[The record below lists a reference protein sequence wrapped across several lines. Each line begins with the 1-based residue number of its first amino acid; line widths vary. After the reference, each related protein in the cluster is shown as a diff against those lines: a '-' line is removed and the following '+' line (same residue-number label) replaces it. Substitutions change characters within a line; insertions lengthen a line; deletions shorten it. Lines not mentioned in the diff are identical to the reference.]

1 MAKFLTL
8 SNGIPRLQ
16 SESSSIIIYDET
28 LEVVSSGAGA
38 GQINGP
44 ITAGTPVTLP
54 SGQTYTGDE
63 LELYFSTDRLIP
75 IYDYT
80 FNSSTTV
87 VFTFELKVGDL
98 IRFRIDRSA

>member
-63 LELYFSTDRLIP
+63 LYFSTDRLIP

>member
-1 MAKFLTL
+1 MAKKLAL
-8 SNGIPRLQ
+8 VGGIPRMVE
-16 SESSSIIIYDET
+16 ESASPAIYDET
-28 LEVVSSGAGA
+28 LEVVASGAGV

-44 ITAGTPVTLP
+44 ISAGTPVTLP

-63 LELYFSTDRLIP
+63 LELYVGSERLIP
-75 IYDYT
+75 VFDYS

-87 VFTFELKVGDL
+87 AFTFELLVADM